1 MEINLPANAQTI
13 FIIDDESEVC
23 NALRWLFESVQFNVE
38 TYGTAQLFLEH
49 YDHRM
54 QGCLIADVRLPEMSG
69 LELLEQLKQQ
79 KSNLPVI
86 MITGHGDI
94 KMAVRAMKA
103 GAFDFIE
110 KPFNEQG
117 LLETVQKC
125 MSLSKN
131 ISSVELINERI
142 NKLSDRERQ
151 IINLIVD
158 GKLNK
163 EIAYD
168 LSISISTVEAHRAN
182 IMHKMQAKNL
192 AHLIKIYLQ
201 AQLNSAFS

>member
-94 KMAVRAMKA
+94 QMAVRAMKA